1 MTLYRQC
8 KLGILDTRDDPAM
21 RFDEHGVCHYY
32 DDYLAQYREKVGS
45 PEIQRD
51 RLSALTAA
59 IGKAGRGKR
68 YDSLIGLSG
77 GVDSTVVALQAKRL
91 GFRPLCVHF
100 DNGWNSELAVKN
112 IENIVG
118 RLGFDLITCVINWE
132 EFRDLQLSYLKAS
145 VIDIEVITDHA
156 IFASLYRLARKHGI
170 RYILS
175 GTNVVTEAVLPPG
188 WIYNKVDHVN
198 IRAIHRAFGSVPLK
212 TYPFMDWRVKKLYQ
226 TVLGIRS
233 VSLLD
238 LIDYNKAR
246 AKEEITR
253 ELGWCDYGGKHY
265 ESIWTR
271 FYQGYILPEKFGVDK
286 RKAHLTNLIYSGQV
300 TKEEALAEL
309 AQPAYEPGQLREDRE
324 FVLKKLGLSGEEWEE
339 LMARPVRR
347 HAEFAAERSVYA
359 AHPWLR
365 PLKPLADLGRRVLK
379 RH

>member
-1 MTLYRQC
+1 M
-8 KLGILDTRDDPAM
+8 
-21 RFDEHGVCHYY
+21 
-32 DDYLAQYREKVGS
+32 
-45 PEIQRD
+45 
-51 RLSALTAA
+51 
-59 IGKAGRGKR
+59 
-68 YDSLIGLSG
+68 
-77 GVDSTVVALQAKRL
+77 
-91 GFRPLCVHF
+91 
-100 DNGWNSELAVKN
+100 
-112 IENIVG
+112 
-118 RLGFDLITCVINWE
+118 
-132 EFRDLQLSYLKAS
+132 
-145 VIDIEVITDHA
+145 
-156 IFASLYRLARKHGI
+156 
-170 RYILS
+170 
-175 GTNVVTEAVLPPG
+175 
-188 WIYNKVDHVN
+188 
-198 IRAIHRAFGSVPLK
+198 
-212 TYPFMDWRVKKLYQ
+212 
-226 TVLGIRS
+226 LGIRS